1 MGETTNQGVRNR
13 MVRRV
18 SLKFITP
25 PSDIVPKTDH
35 VGGLRITVRRL
46 SGGRRVFGTG
56 EARMR
61 RLLML
66 SALATLALSNT
77 GCLLNIYSS
86 DPNRRMAELISN
98 SEDLRQIE
106 YEWER
111 IWFTDEPSHMTPER
125 VHGGI
130 Q

>member
-1 MGETTNQGVRNR
+1 
-13 MVRRV
+13 
-18 SLKFITP
+18 
-25 PSDIVPKTDH
+25 
-35 VGGLRITVRRL
+35 
-46 SGGRRVFGTG
+46 
-56 EARMR
+56 MR